1 MPDINTGKK
10 YLDQEGL
17 SYFYGKLQTQFN
29 GKVDKETG
37 LGLSHNDFTDALLT
51 KLNGIAA
58 GAEVNQNAFSKV
70 TVDST
75 DINAGSKTSTLV
87 ITSGTGITL
96 TPDAQNGS
104 IELSTDGV
112 PNVIETVKVNGTA
125 LVPDANKAVDV
136 TVPTALTDL
145 TNDSNFVQDA
155 SYVHTDNNFTTA
167 LLTKLNG
174 IEESADVNLIES
186 VKVNGTAL
194 SIDSNKA
201 VDITVP
207 TTISQLT
214 NDDHTVKDAAYVH
227 TDRNFTQ
234 AFETKLTGIEAG
246 AEVNIIEGV
255 KVNGSALTV
264 DSTDRSVD
272 ISVPTNNNQLTNG
285 AGYQTAAEV
294 GTIVEAY
301 AYLTQADAQTTYAT
315 KAEIAN
321 AYKYKGSVASVD
333 LLPASADTGDVYD
346 VTATGMNYAWNGTSW
361 DALGEIFTITSITN
375 AEIDTMM
382 SA

>member
-125 LVPDANKAVDV
+125 LTPDEYKAVNIDISGKAEKSEMSV
-136 TVPTALTDL
+136 EAGTGA
-145 TNDSNFVQDA
+145 DA
-155 SYVHTDNNFTTA
+155 D
-167 LLTKLNG
+167 K
-174 IEESADVNLIES
+174 
-186 VKVNGTAL
+186 
-194 SIDSNKA
+194 
-201 VDITVP
+201 
-207 TTISQLT
+207 TTITLKS
-214 NDDHTVKDAAYVH
+214 
-227 TDRNFTQ
+227 
-234 AFETKLTGIEAG
+234 
-246 AEVNIIEGV
+246 
-255 KVNGSALTV
+255 
-264 DSTDRSVD
+264 
-272 ISVPTNNNQLTNG
+272 
-285 AGYQTAAEV
+285 
-294 GTIVEAY
+294 
-301 AYLTQADAQTTYAT
+301 
-315 KAEIAN
+315 
-321 AYKYKGSVASVD
+321 
-333 LLPASADTGDVYD
+333 
-346 VTATGMNYAWNGTSW
+346 GTS
-361 DALGEIFTITSITN
+361 ATVLTSH
-375 AEIDTMM
+375 
-382 SA
+382 